1 MHSRY
6 DLCTFSMA
14 LGLDTTY
21 VHSLWLSVSLCKMRA
36 HDRASVLILVVL
48 VCDILCG
55 ASGIRYVLT
64 KMVKVLGVLE
74 FDFLEW

>member
-1 MHSRY
+1 
-6 DLCTFSMA
+6 MA
-14 LGLDTTY
+14 LGLALQDA
-21 VHSLWLSVSLCKMRA
+21 RA
-36 HDRASVLILVVL
+36 RSRLLILVVL

-74 FDFLEW
+74 FYFLER